1 MTLPFE
7 AVDLETSDW
16 LAAAGVIDERSRK
29 WLSRI
34 QPAKLAAYAFP
45 YAPLERLR
53 LCSDLIAWLFLFDDA
68 YADGTLAENPF
79 QLRSQHARYD
89 PLLSGALESAP
100 NNPFGKS
107 LADMFR
113 RFHGLAPAS
122 WVKRL
127 GASIRLYL
135 DGCELETSFRWKH
148 TSPTL
153 EAYLWYRDR
162 SIGVYP
168 MLDLVEFGANAYLS
182 SAEAIDPFVLAL
194 RRAAN
199 LTMALTNDLHSSPKE
214 AEEAESF
221 NAVLV
226 TQRQQQLSFEAAK
239 KSVED
244 LRARFEHETNH
255 YVAVV
260 QEMASPGL
268 KALIDGIPLWEAGNR
283 RWSSECPRY
292 NELEALV
299 SGFLPPPSAPRLGR
313 PLEPR
318 RPSGEFNLIPRP
330 PPSVPRN

>member
-1 MTLPFE
+1 MTLAFE
-7 AVDLETSDW
+7 AVDLATSDW
-16 LAAAGVIDERSRK
+16 LATAGVIDARSRK

-45 YAPLERLR
+45 YAPLDRLR

-79 QLRSQHARYD
+79 QLRAQHARYN
-89 PLLSGALESAP
+89 PLLGGALDAAP
-100 NNPFGKS
+100 SNPFGKS
-107 LADMFR
+107 LAELLG
-113 RFHGLAPAS
+113 RFGTLAPAE
-122 WVKRL
+122 WVLRL

-135 DGCELETSFRWKH
+135 DGCELETSFRWKSH
-148 TSPTL
+148 SPSL

-168 MLDLVEFGANAYLS
+168 MLDLVEFAANAYLTP
-182 SAEAIDPFVLAL
+182 AEAADPFVSAL

-226 TQRQQQLSFEAAK
+226 TQRQQSLTLEQARQ
-239 KSVED
+239 SVKA
-244 LRARFEHETNH
+244 LRDRFEGETNH
-255 YVAVV
+255 YVACVTEV
-260 QEMASPGL
+260 ASPGL
-268 KALIDGIPLWEAGNR
+268 RALIKGIPIWEGGNR

-292 NELEALV
+292 NELETLV
-299 SGFLPPPSAPRLGR
+299 EGFVPPPSAPRLGR

-330 PPSVPRN
+330 APSRP